1 MGIAVEAKLDVYCY
15 VPPHDD
21 AQKWSANIVYKSMQ
35 FRCCTE
41 LRRKTMIYMVIRG
54 GHFKAL
60 ATPSILP
67 TTKQAFTVMDLLQSE
82 SDPATSKCVNS
93 LYVIVQ
99 CVKSRCHLISVLTVQ
114 TNSYGSTATGGHSH
128 SIASHDKQ
136 NKRCRKVLQS
146 NPVCEKR

>member
-1 MGIAVEAKLDVYCY
+1 MGIAVETKLDVYCY

-41 LRRKTMIYMVIRG
+41 LREKTMIYLVIRG

-67 TTKQAFTVMDLLQSE
+67 TTKQALTVMDLLQSE
-82 SDPATSKCVNS
+82 LDPATSKCVIS
-93 LYVIVQ
+93 LYVIMQ
-99 CVKSRCHLISVLTVQ
+99 CVKSRCNLIPVLTVQ
-114 TNSYGSTATGGHSH
+114 TDSDRSTATGRHSH
-128 SIASHDKQ
+128 SVASHDKQ
-136 NKRCRKVLQS
+136 NKRYRKVLQF
-146 NPVCEKR
+146 NLICEKR